1 MAVFPQLTTGAL
13 AQFPVRK
20 SYRLR
25 TVVNTMADSSVV
37 KLADPAG
44 AIAEWQ
50 LQYSNLSDTEA
61 AALQQFFLSMEGSL
75 NVFTFLD
82 PTANLLAWSD
92 QLTNDVWTADP
103 FAGLTGGV
111 ADPLGGMNGW
121 TLSNSG
127 AAPQGVSQT
136 LNAPGGYTYC
146 LSVYAQAIA
155 PVTATLS
162 LGSNQST
169 IKVRSGW
176 ARFSITGQGDA
187 SANSITFGLQ
197 LPPGMSVNLFGMQ
210 AEIQPGA
217 SRYKPSTTGGVYVTA
232 YFRDDSLS
240 LTSTDV
246 NHNSATVNIVYAS
259 TLQS

>member
-20 SYRLR
+20 SNRLR
-25 TVVNTMADSSVV
+25 TVVNTMADGSVV

-44 AIAEWQ
+44 ALTDWQ

-61 AALQQFFLSMEGSL
+61 AALQQFFLSMQGSL
-75 NVFTFLD
+75 TVFTFLD
-82 PTANLLAWSD
+82 PTANLFAWSD
-92 QLTNDVWTADP
+92 QLTNDVWTTDP
-103 FAGLTGGV
+103 FLGLTGGV
-111 ADPLGGMNGW
+111 ADPLDGTNGW

-127 AAPQGVSQT
+127 EAPQGVYQT

-146 LSVYAQAIA
+146 LSVYVRS
-155 PVTATLS
+155 VTATTAILLLGGNQTTIT
-162 LGSNQST
+162 LGS
-169 IKVRSGW
+169 GW
-176 ARFSITGQGDA
+176 TRFAITGQGDG
-187 SANSITFGLQ
+187 SANSITFGVQ
-197 LPPGMSVNLFGMQ
+197 APPGMSLNIFGMQ

-217 SRYKPSTTGGVYVTA
+217 SRYKSSTTGGVYSTA

-240 LTSTDV
+240 FTSTDV
-246 NHNSATVNIVYAS
+246 NHNSVTVNIVYAS

>member
-1 MAVFPQLTTGAL
+1 MAVFPQLTSGAL

-20 SYRLR
+20 SNQLR
-25 TVVNTMADSSVV
+25 TVVNTMADGSVV

-44 AIAEWQ
+44 AITEWQ
-50 LQYSNLSDTEA
+50 LQYSNLSDAEA

-92 QLTNDVWTADP
+92 QLTNDVWTPDP

-111 ADPLGGMNGW
+111 VDPLGGTNGW

-127 AAPQGVSQT
+127 QAPQGVYQT

-146 LSVYAQAIA
+146 LSVYVQSATPGTAILLLEGNQTT
-155 PVTATLS
+155 VTV
-162 LGSNQST
+162 G
-169 IKVRSGW
+169 SGW
-176 ARFSITGQGDA
+176 TRFAVTGQGAA
-187 SANSITFGLQ
+187 SASSITFGVQ
-197 LPPGMSVNLFGMQ
+197 VPPGMSVNIFGLQ
-210 AEIQPGA
+210 VEIQPGA
-217 SRYKPSTTGGVYVTA
+217 SNYKPSTTGGVYSTA
-232 YFRDDSLS
+232 YFRDDSLVF
-240 LTSTDV
+240 TSTDV
-246 NHNSATVNIVYAS
+246 NHNSITVNLVYAS

>member
-1 MAVFPQLTTGAL
+1 MTTGAL
-13 AQFPVRK
+13 AQFPVKK
-20 SYRLR
+20 SNRLR
-25 TVVNTMADSSVV
+25 TFINTMADGSVV

-44 AIAEWQ
+44 ALTEWQ
-50 LQYSNLSDTEA
+50 LQYSNLSDAEA

-103 FAGLTGGV
+103 FAGLAGGV
-111 ADPLGGMNGW
+111 ADPLGGNNGW

-127 AAPQGVSQT
+127 EAPQGISQT

-146 LSVYAQAIA
+146 LSVYVQSATPSTAI
-155 PVTATLS
+155 LL
-162 LGSNQST
+162 LGGNQT
-169 IKVRSGW
+169 VVRVRSGW
-176 ARFSITGQGDA
+176 TRFAVMGQGDS
-187 SANSITFGLQ
+187 SANSITFGVQAPSGGSL
-197 LPPGMSVNLFGMQ
+197 NIFGMQ

-217 SRYKPSTTGGVYVTA
+217 SPYKASTTGGVYPTA
-232 YFRDDSLS
+232 YFRDDSLAF
-240 LTSTDV
+240 TSTDV
-246 NHNSATVNIVYAS
+246 NHNLVTVNIVYAS